1 MSVVHIIDT
10 LTNWARESICKE
22 IQLKV
27 PPNNIEPMDSDYT
40 YQLANPEAF
49 PMYIPTGDK
58 LPVGK
63 FDHPSLCVRFLSAQD
78 DTANKTGGM
87 DVQIVFCVWDPG
99 LHSED
104 ILNPNGDGSYSRQ
117 EPAESPFERNG
128 SGWRDVWNF
137 VDLAVQKLESV
148 DRIGTCTID
157 KSTPFEYGP
166 AKVDEA
172 IADFYPFWYAELT
185 FRVTYP
191 LMRNNQDY
199 EKYL

>member
-10 LTNWARESICKE
+10 LTKWARENVCNE

-27 PPNNIEPMDSDYT
+27 PPDNTEAMDSGYDYK
-40 YQLANPEAF
+40 LANPTAF

-58 LPVGK
+58 LPK
-63 FDHPSLCVRFLSAQD
+63 DMFDHPCLCVRFISAQD
-78 DTANKTGGM
+78 DTANKRGSM

-99 LHSED
+99 QHSED
-104 ILNPNGDGSYSRQ
+104 VFQPNGDGSYRRQ
-117 EPAESPFERNG
+117 GATDAKFERNG

-137 VDLAVQKLESV
+137 VDLAVNKLESV
-148 DRIGTCTID
+148 TNIGNCTID
-157 KSTPFEYGP
+157 KSTPMEYGP

-172 IADFYPFWYAELT
+172 IADYYPFWYAELS

-191 LMRNNQDY
+191 LMRNN
-199 EKYL
+199 ENSEIYL

>member
-1 MSVVHIIDT
+1 MSVVHVIDT

-22 IQLKV
+22 IKLKV
-27 PPNNIEPMDSDYT
+27 PPANTEAMDSGYV

-58 LPVGK
+58 LPKGK
-63 FDHPSLCVRFLSAQD
+63 FDHPCLCVRFLSAQD
-78 DTANKTGGM
+78 DTSAKTGGM

-104 ILNPNGDGSYSRQ
+104 VFNPNDDGSYTRQ
-117 EPAESPFERNG
+117 QPAETEFERNG

-137 VDLAVQKLESV
+137 VDLAVSKLESV
-148 DRIGTCTID
+148 DSIGGCSID

-172 IADFYPFWYAELT
+172 IADYYPFWYAELT